1 MSKKLQPAARTSS
14 LSVPGRVSGS
24 ATSRTSSSLGSIQRS
39 TTTARMRFLRV
50 RRGGVILTRPAGRT
64 GAIGYT
70 AAVGAASLKDAV
82 RDAVDLRRA
91 ELVGISRAIH
101 ARPELAFE
109 EHEASG
115 RLVAALRAA
124 GIDARAGCHGL
135 PTAFAAEFGP
145 EGAPC
150 VALLAEYDALPGI
163 GHACGHNLIAT
174 AAVGAGIALAS
185 LGARLPGRVRVLGT
199 PAEEHGCGKEVLAR
213 RGAFEGVDAALMIH
227 PAGVNLVTMPCIAMA
242 ELEVVFRGQA
252 AHAAALPDRGV
263 NALDAMML
271 AYQGVAA
278 LRQHIR
284 PTERVHGIVTDGGQA
299 PNVVPERSAGR
310 FYVRAADLQDLAPL
324 KARVEACFRAGA
336 LATGC
341 EVEVS
346 WGEADYRDILA
357 NEPLA
362 TAFRRNAESLGRSFF
377 PVEKLPPGIQGST
390 DLGNVSYRLP
400 AIHPMLAAAPPHVM
414 IHHREFAKWAGSELG
429 DAAALDG
436 AKALAMTALDF
447 FCDAGLRERAREAFE
462 ARLPE

>member
-1 MSKKLQPAARTSS
+1 M
-14 LSVPGRVSGS
+14 
-24 ATSRTSSSLGSIQRS
+24 
-39 TTTARMRFLRV
+39 
-50 RRGGVILTRPAGRT
+50 GVG
-64 GAIGYT
+64 
-70 AAVGAASLKDAV
+70 SLKGAV
-82 RDAVDLRRA
+82 RDAVDARRG

-101 ARPELAFE
+101 DRPELAFE
-109 EHEASG
+109 EHEAAS
-115 RLVAALRAA
+115 RLVAALRGA
-124 GIDARAGCHGL
+124 GIEVEAGPHGL

-145 EGAPC
+145 GGAPC

-174 AAVGAGIALAS
+174 AAIGAGLALAS

-199 PAEEHGCGKEVLAR
+199 PAEEHGCGKEILAR

-252 AHAAALPDRGV
+252 AHAAALPERGV

-271 AYQGVAA
+271 AYQGIAA

-284 PTERVHGIVTDGGQA
+284 ATERVHGIVTDGGQA
-299 PNVVPERSAGR
+299 PNVVPERTAGR
-310 FYVRAADLQDLAPL
+310 FYVRAADFEDLAPL
-324 KARVEACFRAGA
+324 QARVEACVRAGP

-341 EVEVS
+341 AREIDC
-346 WGEADYRDILA
+346 GRADYRAIPA
-357 NEPLA
+357 NEPPA
-362 TAFRRNAESLGRSFF
+362 TAFQRNAESLGREFF

-400 AIHPMLAAAPPHVM
+400 AIHPMLAAAPLHVT
-414 IHHREFAKWAGSELG
+414 IHNPEFAKWAASELG

-447 FCDAGLRERAREAFE
+447 FCDGELRRRVREAF
-462 ARLPE
+462 AAGPPA